1 MRVLSL
7 VSLFLASLAFASAAR
22 AEPPALAIQALEAI
36 DDTGEDGWSF
46 TRTTTQKGVVRVERH
61 DASKAEGARWKL
73 VSLNGRTPT
82 QREMREYARE
92 KAERL
97 ERRKANQSDD
107 EQEVDESSIRLVSE
121 DRERAVFAFR
131 TRGEGMLGAA
141 VTEHI
146 GGTLV
151 VVKDGGWPERF
162 ELAAS
167 ETIRPIPG
175 IRVDSFRIV
184 MTFQR
189 DRASG
194 DLLPLSIESRVRGRA
209 FGLKSLDDDAV
220 VRYTDYARPGRP

>member
-1 MRVLSL
+1 MRAITL
-7 VSLFLASLAFASAAR
+7 VSLIVSFLAFASAAR
-22 AEPPALAIQALEAI
+22 AEAPALAIRALEAV
-36 DDTGEDGWSF
+36 DDTREDGWSF

-61 DASKAEGARWKL
+61 DASKPEGARWTL
-73 VSLNGRTPT
+73 VTLNGRTPT

-97 ERRKANQSDD
+97 ERRKKNESDD
-107 EQEVDESSIRLVSE
+107 EQEVDQSSIRLVSE

-131 TRGEGMLGAA
+131 TRGEGTLGAA

-162 ELAAS
+162 ELSAS
-167 ETIRPIPG
+167 EPIRPIPG
-175 IRVDSFRIV
+175 VRVDAFRV
-184 MTFQR
+184 VLTFQR
-189 DRASG
+189 DRATG

-209 FGLKSLDDDAV
+209 FGLKSLDDDAS